1 MSTEQEQ
8 IATIVLSP
16 IAFITGWLGLTL
28 ADVDL
33 IMAIGLK
40 AISMVSVVFII
51 LVNWDKAVTRI
62 KKFFK

>member
-1 MSTEQEQ
+1 MSSEHEQ
-8 IATIVLSP
+8 IATIILSP
-16 IAFITGWLGLTL
+16 IAFVTGYLGLTL

-51 LVNWDKAVTRI
+51 MVNWDKAVTRI
-62 KKFFK
+62 KKFLK

>member
-8 IATIVLSP
+8 IATIILSP
-16 IAFITGWLGLTL
+16 IALITGYFGLTL
-28 ADVDL
+28 ADFDL

-62 KKFFK
+62 KKFMK

>member
-8 IATIVLSP
+8 LATIVLSP
-16 IAFITGWLGLTL
+16 IAFVTGYFGLTL

-40 AISMVSVVFII
+40 AISMISVVFII
-51 LVNWDKAVTRI
+51 MVNWDKAAARF
-62 KKFFK
+62 KRFFK

>member
-16 IAFITGWLGLTL
+16 IAMITGYFGLTL

-40 AISMVSVVFII
+40 AISMISVIFII
-51 LVNWDKAVTRI
+51 LVNWDKAVKR
-62 KKFFK
+62 FKRFLK

>member
-1 MSTEQEQ
+1 MSQEQEQ

-16 IAFITGWLGLTL
+16 IAFITGYFGLTL

-40 AISMVSVVFII
+40 AVSFISVVLII
-51 LVNWDKAVTRI
+51 AVNWDKGMARI
-62 KKFFK
+62 KKIFK

>member
-8 IATIVLSP
+8 LATVILSP
-16 IAFITGWLGLTL
+16 IAAITGYFGLTL

-40 AISMVSVVFII
+40 AISFVSVIFII
-51 LVNWDKAVTRI
+51 LVNWDKAIARFKRFI
-62 KKFFK
+62 K